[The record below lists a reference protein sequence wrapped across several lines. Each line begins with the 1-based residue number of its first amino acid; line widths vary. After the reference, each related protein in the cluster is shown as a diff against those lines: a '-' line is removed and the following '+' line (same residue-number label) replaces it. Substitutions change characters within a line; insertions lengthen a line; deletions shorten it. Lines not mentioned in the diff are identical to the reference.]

1 MEKHLTDEEWVKL
14 IRIFCKNF
22 LKTRYEKEKK
32 YQQRAGQAYMN
43 ALHTVNNNLYKEITD
58 TDADCFYNDDL
69 IINFIHRLNK

>member
-14 IRIFCKNF
+14 MRIFCKNL
-22 LKTRYEKEKK
+22 LKTCYEKEKK

-43 ALHTVNNNLYKEITD
+43 ALRTVNNNLYKKITD

-69 IINFIHRLNK
+69 IINFIRRLNK